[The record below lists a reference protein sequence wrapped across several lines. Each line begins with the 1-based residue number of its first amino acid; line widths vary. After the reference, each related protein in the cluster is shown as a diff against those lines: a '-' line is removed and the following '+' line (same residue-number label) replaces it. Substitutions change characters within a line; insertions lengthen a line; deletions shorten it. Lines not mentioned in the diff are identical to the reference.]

1 MSIPVLKIFLVP
13 LFLFH
18 INNSS
23 TLHHKTHANI

>member
-1 MSIPVLKIFLVP
+1 MSIPSLKIFLAP

-23 TLHHKTHANI
+23 TLHHKTYTNI